1 MEQPT
6 HDLRAHAP
14 TLRENSGRRTAILIG
29 VGILHV
35 GLVWALIA
43 GLASGLIEKLPEE
56 IKAEVVQPK
65 DDVKPPPPP
74 PPDLAKPPPPFVPPP
89 ELNIASDAPV
99 TNAITAVQ
107 PNVATPP
114 APAQPAPV
122 ITPSKAV
129 GRSHDC
135 SSSYPEMSNRLNE
148 QGDVLVRYDVGVD
161 GSISN
166 VTVAKTSGHDRLDA
180 AAVSCV
186 SSKWRNTPAMN
197 GNTPVASPGHEAIIR
212 FVPPR

>member
-1 MEQPT
+1 MDQPV
-6 HDLRAHAP
+6 HDLRAHVP
-14 TLRENSGRRTAILIG
+14 TAAANTGRRTLILIG

-35 GLVWALIA
+35 GLVWALIV

-56 IKAEVVQPK
+56 LKAEVVQPK
-65 DDVKPPPPP
+65 DEVKPPPPP

-89 ELNIASDAPV
+89 EINIATEAPT

-107 PNVATPP
+107 AVQPTPP
-114 APAQPAPV
+114 APAQPV

-129 GRSHDC
+129 GRTHNCD
-135 SSSYPEMSNRLNE
+135 SYYPDLSRRLNE
-148 QGDVLVRYDVGVD
+148 TGNVMVSYDVGAD

-166 VTVAKTSGHDRLDA
+166 VRVAKSSGSDRLDQ

-186 SSKWRNTPAMN
+186 STKWRNTPAMQ
-197 GNTPVASPGHEAIIR
+197 GDTPVATPNHQAIVQFQMR
-212 FVPPR
+212 